1 MPNNRCSN
9 CVSYRLEC
17 TYVEAAK
24 KRGPPKGYVES
35 LETRLEKME
44 KLLNKLCPDAD
55 FTKELGGSF
64 DKDAWLTD
72 RNGEPSS
79 ATLSTP
85 AYAIPATPGQQPGP
99 GIGSPPTLPASAS
112 AAAQVESEDLD
123 PSDDEIVAQR
133 NIVQSLRKM
142 SMNPS
147 SMRYHGKSS
156 SLLFI
161 QTAMDLKQEYA
172 GLELPQA
179 VELQETHCMLLKR
192 RQQYWSLHPV
202 RGPDYAQIHTGAGLD

>member
-1 MPNNRCSN
+1 M
-9 CVSYRLEC
+9 
-17 TYVEAAK
+17 
-24 KRGPPKGYVES
+24 GPDCLTWLVA
-35 LETRLEKME
+35 
-44 KLLNKLCPDAD
+44 LCPNAD

-64 DKDAWLTD
+64 DRDGWLSD

-79 ATLSTP
+79 ATSKSAFGIPAGPPQASHMTSPPAPTP
-85 AYAIPATPGQQPGP
+85 A
-99 GIGSPPTLPASAS
+99 S
-112 AAAQVESEDLD
+112 QVDSDDLD

-172 GLELPQA
+172 GIELPKTIDPEA
-179 VELQETHCMLLKR
+179 HHTLLRR

-202 RGPDYAQIHTGAGLD
+202 RAFIDGIFT

>member
-1 MPNNRCSN
+1 MSKP
-9 CVSYRLEC
+9 
-17 TYVEAAK
+17 TY
-24 KRGPPKGYVES
+24 G
-35 LETRLEKME
+35 
-44 KLLNKLCPDAD
+44 
-55 FTKELGGSF
+55 
-64 DKDAWLTD
+64 
-72 RNGEPSS
+72 
-79 ATLSTP
+79 
-85 AYAIPATPGQQPGP
+85 IPG
-99 GIGSPPTLPASAS
+99 
-112 AAAQVESEDLD
+112 AAAQPSAIASPPSLPTASGSQVDSEDLD

-172 GLELPQA
+172 GLELPQT
-179 VELQETHCMLLKR
+179 VDLQETQCMLLKR
-192 RQQYWSLHPV
+192 RHQYWSLHPV

>member
-1 MPNNRCSN
+1 MALVPVLAS
-9 CVSYRLEC
+9 
-17 TYVEAAK
+17 AAT
-24 KRGPPKGYVES
+24 GIHQ
-35 LETRLEKME
+35 
-44 KLLNKLCPDAD
+44 LCPDAD

-64 DKDAWLTD
+64 DKDAWLAD

-79 ATLSTP
+79 ASTP
-85 AYAIPATPGQQPGP
+85 RSAYPIPATPAQQP
-99 GIGSPPTLPASAS
+99 GIGSPPSLPAAAS
-112 AAAQVESEDLD
+112 GSSQVESEDLD

-172 GLELPQA
+172 GLELPQT
-179 VELQETHCMLLKR
+179 VDLQETHCMLLKR
-192 RQQYWSLHPV
+192 RHQYWSLHPV